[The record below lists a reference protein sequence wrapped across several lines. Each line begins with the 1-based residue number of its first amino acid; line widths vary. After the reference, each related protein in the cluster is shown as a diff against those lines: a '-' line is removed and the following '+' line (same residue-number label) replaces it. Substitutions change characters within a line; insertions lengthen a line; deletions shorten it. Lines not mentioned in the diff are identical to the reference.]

1 MHSVFSPYMEPIQCH
16 VLFTIGKD
24 SLQSIVLYLYV
35 LLTLHMHVT
44 TFFKLSFE
52 DLNSDLNFLHST
64 STYIYGVTIAPK
76 VCGGAYDFFIIIEK
90 IFFFLVENPRKNPVH
105 KEVNHFFFDS

>member
-1 MHSVFSPYMEPIQCH
+1 MHSVFSPCMEPIQCH

-44 TFFKLSFE
+44 TFFKFSFGN
-52 DLNSDLNFLHST
+52 LNLNLYFSHLIDT
-64 STYIYGVTIAPK
+64 LLM
-76 VCGGAYDFFIIIEK
+76 E
-90 IFFFLVENPRKNPVH
+90 
-105 KEVNHFFFDS
+105 